1 MHRHDATSINGLL
14 SRERAAAY
22 LGIKPQTLAV
32 WACTHRYNLPYVKI
46 GRRVMYR
53 RSDLEAFVNANLIVR
68 EAA

>member
-1 MHRHDATSINGLL
+1 MPTSIFTSQTLL
-14 SRERAAAY
+14 SRSQAAEH